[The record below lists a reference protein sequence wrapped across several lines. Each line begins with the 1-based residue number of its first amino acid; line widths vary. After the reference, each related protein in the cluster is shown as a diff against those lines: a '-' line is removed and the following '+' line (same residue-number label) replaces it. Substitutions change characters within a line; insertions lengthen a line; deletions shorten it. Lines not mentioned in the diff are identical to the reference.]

1 MAITDLVPWEK
12 TSNDLAVRGRE
23 LDPFARMRQGIDEM
37 FNDML
42 GDWTG
47 RMNVNGSDSFLPQV
61 EIKDTTR
68 EIRVTA
74 ELPGLE
80 QKDLEVS
87 IVDGA
92 LCLKGEKREEHEEE
106 KGDVYRSERRYGAFE
121 RMIPLPVEVEPDKIK
136 ASYRNGVLK
145 VILPKSKDAQS
156 SRQVIPVES

>member
-1 MAITDLVPWEK
+1 MAITDLVPWK
-12 TSNDLAVRGRE
+12 RTSSDLAVSRGE
-23 LDPFARMRQGIDEM
+23 LDPFARMRQGMDEM

-42 GDWTG
+42 GSWIG
-47 RMNVNGSDSFLPQV
+47 RPNLNGNGSFLPQV
-61 EIKDTTR
+61 DIKDTAK

-80 QKDLEVS
+80 QKDIEVS
-87 IVDGA
+87 IVDGS
-92 LCLKGEKREEHEEE
+92 LWLKGEKREEHEQE

-121 RMIPLPVEVEPDKIK
+121 RMIPLPVEVEADQIK

-156 SRQVIPVES
+156 SRRVIPVVS